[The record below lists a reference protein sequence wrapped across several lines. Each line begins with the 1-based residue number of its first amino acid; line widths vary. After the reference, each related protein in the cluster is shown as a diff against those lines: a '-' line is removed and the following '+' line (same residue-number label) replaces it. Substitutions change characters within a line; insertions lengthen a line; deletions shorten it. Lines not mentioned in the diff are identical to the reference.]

1 MIIYLKSGQTIDMGE
16 VTHIEDGNGFVYVPI
31 KNCDNNTTLFCFGNL
46 DTINYPDE
54 NVEMEIINKDNK
66 MLSVRKHD
74 IIAILEDIK

>member
-31 KNCDNNTTLFCFGNL
+31 KNCDNNNALFCFGNL

-66 MLSVRKHD
+66 RLSVRKHD